1 MAYQVIARKW
11 RPQKFSE
18 VVGQEHIVKTLKNE
32 ITLNRTA
39 HAYLFVGPRGIGK
52 TTIARIFA
60 KALNCRDQKNG
71 EPCGKCPSCISI
83 TDGSSLDVIE
93 IDGASNNSV
102 DNVRTLRD
110 EVHYTP
116 VGGKYK
122 IYIIDEVHML
132 SPGAWNALLKTVE
145 EPPSHVKFFFAT
157 TEAHRVLGTIV
168 SRCQRFDLQRI
179 PMKLIALNLREI
191 ADSEKIRIEDGAIA
205 AIARA
210 ADGGM
215 RDGQSLL
222 DQTISFFSGLDSQIS
237 EKDVLEI
244 FGLASV
250 ADMEKL
256 VEAILQN
263 DPGAVISGI
272 HALASTGRNLE
283 RLFEDILSFIRGV
296 EICTIVNDPEKIIEE
311 SDENII
317 LFKRMA
323 KNCELRKIQLLLET
337 LSQSSRGLHDAL
349 NKQVFLETLILKA
362 MRIAHSAKIEDL
374 IRRIQE
380 IRDSEGLDSLKKN
393 CIDYELTPP
402 AQEVKISRQSF
413 NPTEKIVV
421 QPVKEQAEDT
431 EPQPKPAPAPHPQ
444 TTKHAYTPEQLWH
457 ELIDHMDKLDKPLLK
472 AYMQEGKPLEV
483 SREKLIVLYDK
494 DFEFLHV
501 KKLNEEI
508 KILDHCLNSITGNR
522 NLKIEF
528 KIEKGVSAPVGP
540 KDSASDVK
548 EIRNRIDKNSFVKNV
563 LDVFEGKILE
573 VRG

>member
-215 RDGQSLL
+215 RDGQ
-222 DQTISFFSGLDSQIS
+222 
-237 EKDVLEI
+237 
-244 FGLASV
+244 
-250 ADMEKL
+250 
-256 VEAILQN
+256 
-263 DPGAVISGI
+263 
-272 HALASTGRNLE
+272 
-283 RLFEDILSFIRGV
+283 
-296 EICTIVNDPEKIIEE
+296 
-311 SDENII
+311 
-317 LFKRMA
+317 
-323 KNCELRKIQLLLET
+323 
-337 LSQSSRGLHDAL
+337 
-349 NKQVFLETLILKA
+349 
-362 MRIAHSAKIEDL
+362 
-374 IRRIQE
+374 
-380 IRDSEGLDSLKKN
+380 
-393 CIDYELTPP
+393 
-402 AQEVKISRQSF
+402 
-413 NPTEKIVV
+413 
-421 QPVKEQAEDT
+421 
-431 EPQPKPAPAPHPQ
+431 
-444 TTKHAYTPEQLWH
+444 
-457 ELIDHMDKLDKPLLK
+457 
-472 AYMQEGKPLEV
+472 
-483 SREKLIVLYDK
+483 
-494 DFEFLHV
+494 
-501 KKLNEEI
+501 
-508 KILDHCLNSITGNR
+508 
-522 NLKIEF
+522 
-528 KIEKGVSAPVGP
+528 
-540 KDSASDVK
+540 
-548 EIRNRIDKNSFVKNV
+548 
-563 LDVFEGKILE
+563 
-573 VRG
+573 

>member
-1 MAYQVIARKW
+1 MTYQVIARKW

-52 TTIARIFA
+52 TTIARIFS
-60 KALNCRDQKNG
+60 KALNCRDQING
-71 EPCGKCPSCISI
+71 EPCCKCTSCISI

-102 DNVRTLRD
+102 DNVRALRD
-110 EVHYTP
+110 EVHYAP

-157 TEAHRVLGTIV
+157 TEAHKVLGTIV

-179 PMKLIALNLREI
+179 PMKLIAKNLREI
-191 ADSEKIRIEDGAIA
+191 ADSEKIRIADGTIN

-222 DQTISFFSGLDSQIS
+222 DQTISFFSGLDSEIS

-250 ADMEKL
+250 AEMEKL

-263 DPGAVISGI
+263 DAGAVISGI

-296 EICTIVNDPEKIIEE
+296 EICTIVDDPEKIIEE
-311 SDENII
+311 SDDNIK
-317 LFKRMA
+317 LFKRIA
-323 KNCELRKIQLLLET
+323 KTCELRKIQLLLET

-349 NKQVFLETLILKA
+349 NKQVFLETLILKS

-380 IRDSEGLDSLKKN
+380 IRESEGLDSLKKN
-393 CIDYELTPP
+393 SIDELTPT
-402 AQEVKISRQSF
+402 QYEVKISPLPPKPAEQ
-413 NPTEKIVV
+413 IVV
-421 QPVKEQAEDT
+421 QPVKDQVEEIK
-431 EPQPKPAPAPHPQ
+431 PQPKPAQPSPPQ
-444 TTKHAYTPEQLWH
+444 TRKHEYTPEQLWH

-472 AYMQEGKPLEV
+472 VYMQEGKPLEL
-483 SREKLIVLYDK
+483 SKDKLTVLYDK

-501 KKLNEEI
+501 KKLNDEI
-508 KILDHCLNSITGNR
+508 KVLNQCMHGITGNR
-522 NLKIEF
+522 NLQIEF
-528 KIEKGVSAPVGP
+528 KVEKGVSAPVEP
-540 KDSASDVK
+540 RDSGLDLK

-563 LDVFEGKILE
+563 VDIFEGRILE